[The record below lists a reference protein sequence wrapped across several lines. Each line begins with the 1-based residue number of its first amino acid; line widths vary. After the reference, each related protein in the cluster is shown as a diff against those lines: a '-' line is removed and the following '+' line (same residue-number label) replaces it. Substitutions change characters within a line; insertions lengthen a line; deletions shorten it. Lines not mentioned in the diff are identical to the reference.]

1 MATQFYF
8 KREWLDLNNQNFK
21 NCQCGEYISSLK
33 FSAITKNDD
42 TGIYTI
48 KSEFY
53 LWHASSLNVLSE
65 VLNELGFRVVKLK
78 QIRVPG
84 FCGSFVKI
92 LPFPYTDKRCKAKE
106 L

>member
-8 KREWLDLNNQNFK
+8 KREWLNNENIKGHPYSQYT
-21 NCQCGEYISSLK
+21 GSLE
-33 FSAITKNDD
+33 FSAITKNDE

-53 LWHASSLNVLSE
+53 LWHASSLNVLSK
-65 VLNELGFRVVKLK
+65 VLNELGFRVIKFK
-78 QIRVPG
+78 NFRVPG
-84 FCGSFVKI
+84 FCGTFVKI
-92 LPFPYTDKRCKAKE
+92 LPFPYTDKRCRGKE